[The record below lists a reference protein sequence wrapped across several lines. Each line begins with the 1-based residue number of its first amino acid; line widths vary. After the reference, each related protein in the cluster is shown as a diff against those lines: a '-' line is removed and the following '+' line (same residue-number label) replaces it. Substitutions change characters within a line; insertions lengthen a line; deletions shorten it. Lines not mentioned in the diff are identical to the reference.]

1 VVDIRRAL
9 IQQADCIMDEQRRDS
24 LTAEEMLAGLSELSE
39 ECGLRAEFLKD
50 LLGEGSDWSFV
61 VKAHALLES
70 IVCQLLANHMG
81 QSPLQEVFAERV
93 HMEDRIEML
102 KVLGIAG
109 IDDRRKMRELGK
121 LRNRLVHNTQQTDF
135 TFTEYLRNG
144 DNRRKFAETYG
155 RKLPDPAGG
164 PGAVSLHLAARWA
177 ILVSVVDV
185 MAILLQAKK
194 RDRIPN

>member
-9 IQQADCIMDEQRRDS
+9 ILQADCIMDEQRRDS

-109 IDDRRKMRELGK
+109 IDDRRKMRELG
-121 LRNRLVHNTQQTDF
+121 
-135 TFTEYLRNG
+135 YLRNG